1 MKKKMK
7 NILIITLALV
17 MSLMMCMPAFAETT
31 NFIMDTDGEM
41 LPIPETYTA
50 EYSIKNLGDAGS
62 LSKAEDIFYKD
73 GYLYV
78 ADTGNNR
85 VLKMTTDGKVELEV
99 TTGGGVDLSG
109 PKGVFVNDDGEIW
122 IADTGNLRI
131 VVVDKNGK
139 DVNVFEKPESEV
151 LGPDVTFDI
160 EKIVVNNMGYIYALK
175 GANMMRMN
183 SKNEFLGYMGS
194 MNVGFSLTRFLIR
207 TFGTK
212 AQQQSTEKLEPTAYN
227 NFCIGAD
234 GNIYGVLA
242 SGTSGQIRRL
252 NSVGENTY
260 PEQAYGFMLYE
271 QGSMYPTEP
280 TFRDITVD
288 NQGIITVLDR
298 NTCLLYQYDTE
309 GNLLTTFGGKGS
321 RMGMF
326 DVPTSL
332 VVDEKGYLYVLDN
345 NANNIQVFAPTSF
358 IDLVHQA
365 IILQSGGHYE
375 EAKEYWEQV
384 LDIDSNYALANKSIG
399 KLLYKEGDYKTSM
412 EHYRQADDKA
422 GYSNSFSEN
431 RHEFMRE
438 YFFII
443 IVVIVAII
451 VILGKLFVTIKR
463 HADKWSFNIEMR
475 GDMDR

>member
-17 MSLMMCMPAFAETT
+17 MSLSMCLPAFAETT

-41 LPIPETYTA
+41 LPIPETYTV
-50 EYSIKNLGDAGS
+50 EKSIKNLGDAGA

-85 VLKMTTDGKVELEV
+85 VLKMTTDGKVELIV
-99 TTGGGVDLSG
+99 TTGGGVDLNG
-109 PKGVFVNDDGEIW
+109 PRGIFVGDDGNIW

-139 DVNVFEKPESEV
+139 DVEVFEKPESEV
-151 LGPDVTFDI
+151 LGPEVTFDI
-160 EKIVVNNMGYIYALK
+160 EKICVNNMGYIYALK

-212 AQQQSTEKLEPTAYN
+212 EQRERTEKLEPTAYN

-242 SGTSGQIRRL
+242 DGTSGQIRRL

-260 PEQAYGFMLYE
+260 PENAYGFMLYE
-271 QGSMYPTEP
+271 QGSLYPTEP
-280 TFRDITVD
+280 TSAPRAASAKVSW
-288 NQGIITVLDR
+288 
-298 NTCLLYQYDTE
+298 
-309 GNLLTTFGGKGS
+309 TT
-321 RMGMF
+321 
-326 DVPTSL
+326 
-332 VVDEKGYLYVLDN
+332 
-345 NANNIQVFAPTSF
+345 
-358 IDLVHQA
+358 
-365 IILQSGGHYE
+365 
-375 EAKEYWEQV
+375 
-384 LDIDSNYALANKSIG
+384 
-399 KLLYKEGDYKTSM
+399 
-412 EHYRQADDKA
+412 
-422 GYSNSFSEN
+422 
-431 RHEFMRE
+431 
-438 YFFII
+438 
-443 IVVIVAII
+443 
-451 VILGKLFVTIKR
+451 
-463 HADKWSFNIEMR
+463 
-475 GDMDR
+475 